1 MKPVK
6 VSEDIVPINEFKAKA
21 SRFLKQI
28 ADSGQSL
35 VITQHGRPVGVVLS
49 PAQFDRL
56 LEQQRFLEAVSE
68 GLADVE
74 AGRVMSTAELRKRL
88 AARRAART
96 KR

>member
-1 MKPVK
+1 MKPVQ

-21 SRFLKQI
+21 SRFFKQI

-56 LEQQRFLEAVSE
+56 LEQQRFLESVAA

-74 AGRVMSTAELRKRL
+74 AGRVMSTAALRKRL
-88 AARRAART
+88 SERRARRT
-96 KR
+96 KK